1 MKFTLS
7 WLKEYLETDAD
18 LVTITDKLT
27 ALGLETEDVIDP
39 ARALDG
45 FTIAEILSAEKHPDA
60 DRLQICQVT
69 TGDKEHTIVCGA
81 PNARAGMKGVLAL
94 PGAILPASG
103 ERLRKGKIRGV
114 TSEGMLCSTA
124 ELNLGEDHGGIKDHG
139 GIIELP
145 KDAKI
150 GGPAA
155 AALGLDDPVIHL
167 GLTPNRGDCLGVRGI
182 ARDLAAAGI
191 GRLKPWQEAPI
202 SGEFKSPIDV
212 AFAFSKDAQ
221 NACPHFTGRY
231 IKGVKNGPSPDWLA
245 RRLIAIGLRPV
256 SALVDVTNLMTVGLG
271 HPMHVFDADAVQ
283 GSLTIR
289 LARTGE
295 SLRALDGGDYNL
307 DPEICVVA
315 DEKEVLS
322 LAGIVGGVASGCT
335 DETTNVFLESAIFD
349 PLRTA
354 MTGRRLNVDTD
365 SRHRFERGVDSA
377 MVAPCLEMATRLI
390 IEICGGQA
398 SECVTAGAEVT
409 RDVSVPFRPKRVA
422 SLGGVDVPESQA
434 LNILK
439 CLGFESQKK
448 GDGFQIHVPSWRNDV
463 HCEADLVE
471 EVLRVHGYDA
481 IPSTPLA
488 ADPALPRT
496 DASAPARRR
505 VQFVRRSLAARGMVE
520 AVTWSFLAR
529 GEADAFG
536 GKEALALENP
546 ISAELDRLRPSILPN
561 LILAAGRNADRGMA
575 DLALFEIGAQ
585 YAGLEAADQSLM
597 ASGIRTGQTGP
608 RHWGQTARK
617 IDAFDAKADA
627 LAALA
632 TAGVKIEGLET
643 LCEGPPWYHPGR
655 VGTLRLGPKN
665 ILATFGEIHPAVL
678 ERLDVQGP
686 IVGFE
691 VFLDRVPTPKAV
703 AKSRRPALDASPFQ
717 AVERDFA
724 FVVKESVAA
733 GTVLR
738 AVKKAAPQ
746 WIAEATVFDVYQ
758 GKGVAEG
765 SKSLAIA
772 VRLQPRD
779 KTLTDEE
786 IAAIAEKI
794 VAAVKKAT
802 GAELRQ

>member
-1 MKFTLS
+1 MKFTLG

-39 ARALDG
+39 ARTLGD
-45 FTIAEILSAEKHPDA
+45 FLVVEILSASKHPDA

-94 PGAILPASG
+94 PGAVLPASG

-124 ELNLGEDHGGIKDHG
+124 ELDLGEDHGGIL
-139 GIIELP
+139 ELP
-145 KDAKI
+145 EDSKI

-191 GRLKPWQEAPI
+191 GRLKPWQENPVA
-202 SGEFKSPIDV
+202 GEFKSPIGV
-212 AFAFSKDAQ
+212 AFAFSKDARD
-221 NACPHFTGRY
+221 ACPHFTGRY

-271 HPMHVFDADAVQ
+271 RPMHVFDADAVQ
-283 GSLTIR
+283 GNLTIR
-289 LARTGE
+289 LAQTGE
-295 SLRALDGGDYNL
+295 SLRALDDGDYKL

-335 DETTNVFLESAIFD
+335 DDTTNVFLESAIFD
-349 PLRTA
+349 PVRTA

-390 IEICGGQA
+390 LEICGGQA
-398 SECVTAGAEVT
+398 SECVTAGVEASRNIT
-409 RDVSVPFRPKRVA
+409 VPFRPCRVA
-422 SLGGVDVPESQA
+422 SLGGVDVPEPQA

-448 GDGFQIHVPSWRNDV
+448 GDGFQIRVPSWRNDV

-471 EVLRVHGYDA
+471 EVLRIHGYDA
-481 IPSTPLA
+481 IPAIPLA
-488 ADPALPRT
+488 VDPALPRT
-496 DASAPARRR
+496 GAGAPARRR
-505 VQFVRRSLAARGMVE
+505 VQLVRRSLAARGMVE

-529 GEADAFG
+529 SEAEAFG
-536 GKEALALENP
+536 GKDALALENP

-597 ASGIRTGQTGP
+597 ASGLRAGQTGP
-608 RHWGQTARK
+608 RHWGQTPRN

-627 LAALA
+627 LTALA
-632 TAGVKIEGLET
+632 AAGVTVGSLET
-643 LCEGPPWYHPGR
+643 LCEAPSWYHPGR
-655 VGTLRLGPKN
+655 AGTLRLGPKN
-665 ILATFGEIHPAVL
+665 SLATFGEIHPAIL
-678 ERLDVQGP
+678 EQLDVQGP

-691 VFLDRVPTPKAV
+691 IFLDRVPTPKA
-703 AKSRRPALDASPFQ
+703 AATSRRAALNASPFQ

-738 AVKKAAPQ
+738 AVKKAAPE
-746 WIAEATVFDVYQ
+746 WIAEATVFDIYQ
-758 GKGVAEG
+758 GKGVAQG
-765 SKSLAIA
+765 SKSLAIS

-786 IAAIAEKI
+786 ITAIADKI
-794 VAAVKKAT
+794 VASVKKAT